1 MTKFHNS
8 NLLTISHVIDKYD
21 RADIERSYNIYFS
34 NDNLIE
40 VENLIHNY
48 LTEMIAERERKREET
63 MRLVRTSDYVIE
75 RLDTAIGYSK
85 LKESLK
91 FRIKREE
98 YNRMLF
104 FLDEEEK
111 NKVIEWVMN
120 KGGFEQVLAPEWG
133 KNEP

>member
-98 YNRMLF
+98 YNRMLS

-120 KGGFEQVLAPEWG
+120 KGGFEQVLSPEWG

>member
-8 NLLTISHVIDKYD
+8 NLLTTSHIIDKYD
-21 RADIERSYNIYFS
+21 RADIERAYNIYFS

-63 MRLVRTSDYVIE
+63 MRLIRTSDYVIE
-75 RLDTAIGYSK
+75 KLDTAFDYSK
-85 LKESLK
+85 VKESPK
-91 FRIKREE
+91 FLTKRQE
-98 YNRMLF
+98 YNRMVS

>member
-8 NLLTISHVIDKYD
+8 NLLTTSHIIDKYD
-21 RADIERSYNIYFS
+21 RADIERAYNIYFS

-75 RLDTAIGYSK
+75 KLDTAIVYSK
-85 LKESLK
+85 AKESPK

-98 YNRMLF
+98 YNRMIS
-104 FLDEEEK
+104 FLGEEEK
-111 NKVIEWVMN
+111 NKVVEWVMN
-120 KGGFEQVLAPEWG
+120 NGGFEQVLAPEW
-133 KNEP
+133 K